1 MLHALLFYRYTYN
14 IIGTIPH
21 ICRNDLTP
29 TAPMDRSHRGMGGRC
44 QDNGALGHVIG
55 NYSGAALDPPWGIWA
70 QISHKFSGGGQCVET
85 QSSFHHSIGILNPRY
100 SEVNGK
106 VRCNLLAN
114 SMRLHS
120 KLDLKFNL

>member
-1 MLHALLFYRYTYN
+1 MEAGPKEEKKESMTGDIFTKKTC
-14 IIGTIPH
+14 IGDT
-21 ICRNDLTP
+21 
-29 TAPMDRSHRGMGGRC
+29 
-44 QDNGALGHVIG
+44 GALFRMTNLADGMFETKNINEQVKVV
-55 NYSGAALDPPWGIWA
+55 NSTNMT
-70 QISHKFSGGGQCVET
+70 VET

-106 VRCNLLAN
+106 VMCNLLAN